1 MANTLLTPQ
10 IIANEALMVLENN
23 MVMANLVHRDYSSEF
38 VNVGDTITV
47 RKPAKFVAQNFTGSI
62 ITQDATEGS
71 TTVVM
76 DRFKDVS
83 FAVTSKEMTLDIKN
97 FSEQFIAP
105 AMRSI
110 AQAVDEDILN
120 EVANVSQ
127 SVTATASPTNLADVA
142 NMAKALDIAK
152 VPMDM
157 RRLVFHPT
165 HKYRYA
171 LTDNLSK
178 VAYAGTGDTLRNSEL
193 GRLYSLDTYM
203 DQNAPDTLAATAGTA
218 TTYTVTGT
226 KDAKTVALASVS
238 AATATVKI
246 GDGFILDGHLYRF
259 TADATAT
266 SGAVASVGIDMPL
279 IKDYTTAA
287 VYLVNK
293 THSLA
298 FHRNAIAM
306 VTRPLAL
313 PLGAAQ
319 AAIQSYN
326 GMGIR
331 VVYGYNQTTKTD
343 TISLDLLYGIKTL
356 DANMAV
362 KLVG

>member
-1 MANTLLTPQ
+1 MANTILTPQ
-10 IIANEALMVLENN
+10 VIANEALLVLENN
-23 MVMANLVHRDYSSEF
+23 MVMANLVHRDYDNEF
-38 VNVGDTITV
+38 VSVGDTITV

-62 ITQDATEGS
+62 VTQDATEGS

-83 FAVTSKEMTLDIKN
+83 FAVTSKEMTLDIKS
-97 FSEQFIAP
+97 FSDQFIAP
-105 AMRSI
+105 AMRAI
-110 AQAVDEDILN
+110 AQSVDEDLFN
-120 EVANVSQ
+120 EVANVSAKV
-127 SVTATASPTNLADVA
+127 SATSSPTNLSDIA
-142 NMAKALDIAK
+142 NMAKTLDLAK

-178 VAYAGTGDTLRNSEL
+178 VAYAGTGDTLRNAEL
-193 GRLYSLDTYM
+193 GRIYGFDTYM
-203 DQNAPDTLAATAGTA
+203 DQNAPDTQATTAGTA
-218 TTYTVTGT
+218 TTYKVTGT
-226 KDAKTVALASVS
+226 KDATTIALSSVS
-238 AATATVKI
+238 AATATVKT

-259 TADATAT
+259 TEDATAT
-266 SGAVASVGIDMPL
+266 SGAVAEVDIDMPL
-279 IKDYTTAA
+279 VKAYTAA
-287 VYLVNK
+287 EVYLVNS

-313 PLGAAQ
+313 PLGAAKS
-319 AAIQSYN
+319 AIQSYN

-343 TISLDLLYGIKTL
+343 TISLDMIYGIKTL
-356 DANMAV
+356 DATMAV